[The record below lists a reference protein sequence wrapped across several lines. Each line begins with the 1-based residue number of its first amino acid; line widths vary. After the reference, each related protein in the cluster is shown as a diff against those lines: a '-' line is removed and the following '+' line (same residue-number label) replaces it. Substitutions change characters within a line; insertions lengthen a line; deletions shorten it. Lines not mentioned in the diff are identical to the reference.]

1 MTAWLKLYP
10 GSWRARYADEMEA
23 LLEERRP
30 GTRERF
36 DLLRGAA
43 DAWLHPPTPSH
54 VPAASALI
62 GGGLWTIA
70 AAAVITQ
77 RTPADWPGYIADV
90 LGVAILAATFLF
102 VATLGISLRA
112 GGRGRRFG
120 TVALALTIVGY
131 TAWIT
136 ALAAT
141 AAGTLDG
148 SALAA
153 AQTLAML
160 GAALVGVVLVRVGN
174 LAVGFLVLVG
184 SVAMLL
190 PWTIAWLA
198 LGASWNAVGWVLLIE
213 RWRSPGTGWRLT

>member
-1 MTAWLKLYP
+1 MTAWLRLYP
-10 GSWRARYADEMEA
+10 GPWRARYGDEMEA

-30 GTRERF
+30 GPRERL
-36 DLLRGAA
+36 DLLRGAV
-43 DAWLHPPTPSH
+43 DAWLHPPAPSR

-77 RTPADWPGYIADV
+77 PTPADWPGYIADV
-90 LGVAILAATFLF
+90 LGVAILAVCFLF
-102 VATLGISLRA
+102 VATLGVSLRA
-112 GGRGRRFG
+112 EGRGRRAG
-120 TVALALTIVGY
+120 TVAVALTLVGY
-131 TAWIT
+131 PAWIA
-136 ALAAT
+136 ALVAT

-160 GAALVGVVLVRVGN
+160 GAALVGVVLVRVGD